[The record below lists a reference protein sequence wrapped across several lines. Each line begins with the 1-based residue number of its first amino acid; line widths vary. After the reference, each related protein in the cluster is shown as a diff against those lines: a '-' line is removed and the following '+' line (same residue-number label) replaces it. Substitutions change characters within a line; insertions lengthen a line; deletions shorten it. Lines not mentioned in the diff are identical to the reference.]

1 MIFLRKGSMQLELFS
16 FAVILATLIPVL
28 SPAADAPAQPQA
40 LPAQTAAPQPGNVLT
55 LDEAIQI
62 ALENH
67 PSIRASKERIGAQEA
82 VVGQQMAA
90 YYPLI
95 NMNNFYRTG
104 NQSGTSTGVTPNAFD
119 TFFSAGSLN
128 LVLYNFGKREGNVQ
142 SARDTLD
149 ATGFNYKTTADGVI
163 LGVKQAYFTYLGLRA
178 LVKVQEDTVKS
189 RQLLTD
195 QAKGFYDVGTR
206 ARIDVARAES
216 NLYLS
221 VANLISAQNAVQ
233 VAWSIL
239 KNAMG
244 VRDLPERPLVE
255 DVTMTPVPDILGSTC
270 SPTQCLDQAK
280 TVAFASRP
288 ELKSFDAQRRA
299 QDQLIA
305 VARRGHLPDIIFD
318 GNYRRSNTSIVTPL
332 NPSTFP
338 LVGGWQIQLS
348 LLIPIF
354 DGFRT
359 TNRVQETLHNYYVI
373 NAQEELQRQQV
384 ALDVEQAYLRLVE
397 LQERIKA
404 NESAR
409 NAAKENQDLAE
420 GRYQVGVG
428 SIIEIT
434 DAQTLYTDAQ
444 TTYIRTLYDYKI
456 AEAQFIRAIGQ

>member
-1 MIFLRKGSMQLELFS
+1 MIVGVKRLSQLFS
-16 FAVILATLIPVL
+16 FAVMLTALFSMLIV
-28 SPAADAPAQPQA
+28 AAEVPAQTQPQ
-40 LPAQTAAPQPGNVLT
+40 PARTAAPQANNILT

-104 NQSGTSTGVTPNAFD
+104 TQSGTTTGVTPNGFD

-149 ATGFNYKTTADGVI
+149 ATGFNYKTTVDGVV
-163 LGVKQAYFTYLGLRA
+163 LGVKQSYFTYLGLRA
-178 LVKVQEDTVKS
+178 IVKVREDTVKN
-189 RQLLTD
+189 RQLLAN
-195 QAKGFYDVGTR
+195 QAQGFFEVGTR

-216 NLYLS
+216 NLYL
-221 VANLISAQNAVQ
+221 AEADLITAQNAVK
-233 VAWSIL
+233 VAWVIL

-255 DVTMTPVPDILGSTC
+255 DVTMTPVPYT
-270 SPTQCLDQAK
+270 LDQAK
-280 TVAFASRP
+280 EIAFVSRP
-288 ELKSFDAQRRA
+288 ELKSFDAQRKA

-305 VARRGHLPDIIFD
+305 VARRQHLPDIIFD
-318 GNYRRSNTSIVTPL
+318 GNYRRSNTSIVTPA

-348 LLIPIF
+348 FVVPIF

-373 NAQEELQRQQV
+373 SALEELQRQQV
-384 ALDVEQAYLRLVE
+384 ALDVEQAYLRLME

-404 NESAR
+404 NEAAAS
-409 NAAKENQDLAE
+409 AAKENLDLAN
-420 GRYQVGVG
+420 GRYEVGVG
-428 SIIEIT
+428 SIIEAT
-434 DAQTLYTDAQ
+434 DAQNLYTDAQ

>member
-1 MIFLRKGSMQLELFS
+1 MIFSRRELMQLAPFS
-16 FAVILATLIPVL
+16 FAAVLTILIPAL
-28 SPAADAPAQPQA
+28 SPAADAPTQPQA

-178 LVKVQEDTVKS
+178 LVKVADETVNS
-189 RQLLTD
+189 RQLLAD
-195 QAKGFYDVGTR
+195 QARGFYEVGTR
-206 ARIDVARAES
+206 ARIDVARADS
-216 NLYLS
+216 NLYVA
-221 VANLISAQNAVQ
+221 VANQISAQNAVK
-233 VAWSIL
+233 VAWSVL

-255 DVTMTPVPDILGSTC
+255 DVTMTPVAYN
-270 SPTQCLDQAK
+270 LDQAK
-280 TVAFASRP
+280 EIAFASRP

-318 GNYRRSNTSIVTPL
+318 GNYRRSNTSIVTPA

-348 LLIPIF
+348 FVVPIF

-373 NAQEELQRQQV
+373 SAQEELQRQQV
-384 ALDVEQAYLRLVE
+384 ALDVEQAYLRLME

-404 NESAR
+404 NQSALD
-409 NAAKENQDLAE
+409 AAKENLDLAN

-428 SIIEIT
+428 SIIEAT